1 MRIAI
6 ANDNDINLATLK
18 HIIETQTNDEVAWT
32 AIDGLDAIK
41 KCHDDTPDLILM
53 DMIMPVKNGV
63 EASHAIMSETPCA
76 ILIVTSSVTDNAAM
90 IFEAMSYGALDV
102 VQTPFS
108 GVENNQQDL
117 ANFLRKIKTIN
128 SLVNSDKEKI
138 AQKLLATSKN
148 NREPRKKIV
157 VLGASTGGPGVLATI
172 LSMMPKD
179 FPAPIIIVQH
189 VDSSFTENFA
199 NWLDKQSKLKVRIAV
214 NNDLPKAGHV
224 LVAGKSEHL
233 IMNTNQRLAYSEEFK
248 DLVYKPSVNVFFESI
263 AKNWDGQIVAGLLT
277 GMGKDGAQG
286 LSDIHNL
293 GEHTITQT
301 KDTCAV
307 YGMPKAADD
316 IGASSESL
324 DPEKIADSIINI
336 ICGEE

>member
-6 ANDNDINLATLK
+6 ANDNDVNRTTLK
-18 HIIETQTNDEVAWT
+18 HIIETRTNNEVVWSAV
-32 AIDGLDAIK
+32 DGADAIK
-41 KCHDDTPDLILM
+41 KCKNDTPDLILM
-53 DMIMPVKNGV
+53 DMIMPAKNGV
-63 EASHAIMSETPCA
+63 EASRVIMSETPCA
-76 ILIVTSSVTDNAAM
+76 ILIVTASVTDNASM

-108 GVENNQQDL
+108 GVENNQHDL
-117 ANFLRKIKTIN
+117 SNFLKKIKVIN
-128 SLVNSDKEKI
+128 SLVHSDNEKNALKSSAAKKKNSE
-138 AQKLLATSKN
+138 T
-148 NREPRKKIV
+148 RKKIV

-179 FPAPIIIVQH
+179 FPAPIVIVQH

-199 NWLDKQSKLKVRIAV
+199 NWLDKQCKLKVRIAKKG
-214 NNDLPKAGHV
+214 DSPEAGLV
-224 LVAGKSEHL
+224 LIAGKSEHL
-233 IMNTNQRLAYSEEFK
+233 VMNASKRLVYSEEFK

-263 AKNWDGQIVAGLLT
+263 AKNWKGHVVAGLLT

-286 LSDIHNL
+286 LSDIHKL
-293 GEHTITQT
+293 GGHTITQT
-301 KDTCAV
+301 KETCAV

-316 IGASSESL
+316 IGASLESL

>member
-6 ANDNDINLATLK
+6 ANDNNVNRATLK
-18 HIIETQTNDEVAWT
+18 HIIETRTNNEVAWT
-32 AIDGLDAIK
+32 AVDGLDAIK
-41 KCHDDTPDLILM
+41 KCQNDTPDLILM
-53 DMIMPVKNGV
+53 DMIMPAKNGV

-76 ILIVTSSVTDNAAM
+76 ILIVTSSVTDNASM

-108 GVENNQQDL
+108 GVENSQHDL
-117 ANFLRKIKTIN
+117 ANFLKKIKIIN
-128 SLVNSDKEKI
+128 SLVHSDQEKI
-138 AQKLLATSKN
+138 APKSATANKDN
-148 NREPRKKIV
+148 NETRKKIV

-172 LSMMPKD
+172 LSMLPED

-199 NWLDKQSKLKVRIAV
+199 NWLDKQSKLNVRIAEK
-214 NNDLPKAGHV
+214 NDLPKAGLV

-233 IMNTNQRLAYSEEFK
+233 VMNAKQRLSYSEEFK

-263 AKNWDGQIVAGLLT
+263 AKNWDGQIIAGLLT

-286 LSDIHNL
+286 LSDIHKL
-293 GEHTITQT
+293 GGHTITQT
-301 KDTCAV
+301 KETCAV

-316 IGASSESL
+316 IGASLESL

>member
-18 HIIETQTNDEVAWT
+18 HIIETRTNDEVAWT
-32 AIDGLDAIK
+32 AVDGLDAIK
-41 KCHDDTPDLILM
+41 KCQHDTPDLILM
-53 DMIMPVKNGV
+53 DMIMPANNGV
-63 EASHAIMSETPCA
+63 DASRAIMSETPCA
-76 ILIVTSSVTDNAAM
+76 ILIVTSSVTDNASM

-108 GVENNQQDL
+108 GVENNQHDL
-117 ANFLRKIKTIN
+117 TNFLRKIKTIN
-128 SLVNSDKEKI
+128 SLVHSDKEKT
-138 AQKLLATSKN
+138 AQKLLAKNKN
-148 NREPRKKIV
+148 NIETRKNIV

-172 LSMMPKD
+172 LTMMPKN

-189 VDSSFTENFA
+189 VDSSFAENFA
-199 NWLDKQSKLKVRIAV
+199 HWLDKQSKLKVRIAV
-214 NNDLPKAGHV
+214 KNDLPEAGLV

-233 IMNTNQRLAYSEEFK
+233 VMNSNQRLAYSEEFK

-263 AKNWDGQIVAGLLT
+263 SKNWDGKIVAGLLT

-286 LSDIHNL
+286 LSDIHKL
-293 GEHTITQT
+293 GGHTITQT
-301 KDTCAV
+301 KETCAV

-324 DPEKIADSIINI
+324 DPEAIANSIINI